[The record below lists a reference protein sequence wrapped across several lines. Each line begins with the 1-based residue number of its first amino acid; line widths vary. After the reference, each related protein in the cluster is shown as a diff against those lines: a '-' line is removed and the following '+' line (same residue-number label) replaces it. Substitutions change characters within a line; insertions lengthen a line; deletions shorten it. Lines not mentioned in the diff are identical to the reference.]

1 MAGPAKDRKLNKAL
15 GGVTKHSEGLG
26 HWPLGG
32 RMENGWQ
39 AGQGTDG
46 DGWKMDG
53 RLMGGWIGGWVGQ
66 GWEDG

>member
-1 MAGPAKDRKLNKAL
+1 
-15 GGVTKHSEGLG
+15 
-26 HWPLGG
+26 
-32 RMENGWQ
+32 MENGWQ